1 MNWFGP
7 ITRLLLATCIL
18 ACHATAQTDPDESL
32 PAIYRSVSATSNVPS
47 ADYPRLYADGRAT
60 FRIRFPSARSVQLDG
75 GQGLGKGPFPMTKDA
90 EGVWSVTIPPATVG
104 FHYYW
109 FSVDGVAIND
119 PGSETYFGY
128 SKETSGVEIPDPFFV
143 STLLISSPRPAFY
156 DPQNGPHGKIEANWY
171 FSRTTGKWR
180 RCFVYTPPGYQDAA
194 NTKMR
199 YPVLI
204 LQHGAGENET
214 GWGKQGRMNFIMDNL
229 VNAGKAKPM
238 IVVMDNGYAEYAE
251 KPKQSGGAN
260 SGAPYLRLPTRLE
273 AFGSVVLHDLIPMI
287 DNTYRTISD
296 RDHRAMAGLSMG
308 ATETM
313 AITLSHIDTFSYV
326 GSFSGAQFSMSQ
338 RSPAPVPATGQPA
351 AGGPGNPGTPGSLQ
365 SAGVVSKESTATP
378 PRPVLP
384 PFDPMTSYGDAFAD
398 APSFNQKVHL
408 LWFGAGTA
416 EVQLNNALRTNV
428 DKLRAHGINLVLYES
443 PGTAHEW
450 LTWRRDLNEF
460 APLLF
465 RR

>member
-1 MNWFGP
+1 M
-7 ITRLLLATCIL
+7 
-18 ACHATAQTDPDESL
+18 S
-32 PAIYRSVSATSNVPS
+32 
-47 ADYPRLYADGRAT
+47 
-60 FRIRFPSARSVQLDG
+60 
-75 GQGLGKGPFPMTKDA
+75 KDA
-90 EGVWSVTIPPATVG
+90 TGVWSVTIPPATVG

-128 SKETSGVEIPDPFFV
+128 NKETSGIEIPDPFFV
-143 STLLISSPRPAFY
+143 STLLISSPQPAFY
-156 DPQNGPHGKIEANWY
+156 DLQNGPHGRLEANWY
-171 FSRTTGKWR
+171 LSKTTGKWR
-180 RCFVYTPPGYQDAA
+180 RCFVYTPPGYQDEA
-194 NTKMR
+194 NIKMR

-214 GWGKQGRMNFIMDNL
+214 GWGRQGRMNFIMDNL
-229 VNAGKAKPM
+229 INAGKAKPM
-238 IVVMDNGYAEYAE
+238 IVVMDNGYAEYAH
-251 KPKQSGGAN
+251 KPNQSVAPDPE
-260 SGAPYLRLPTRLE
+260 APYLRLPSGLE

-287 DNTYRTISD
+287 DSTYRTIAD

-308 ATETM
+308 GLETM
-313 AITLSHIDTFSYV
+313 AITLSHSDTFSYI

-338 RSPAPVPATGQPA
+338 RPRAPAPDRPVT
-351 AGGPGNPGTPGSLQ
+351 GSLQ
-365 SAGVVSKESTATP
+365 AAGAVSKDSAAAP
-378 PRPVLP
+378 VRLVLP
-384 PFDPMTSYGDAFAD
+384 PFDPMTSYGEVFAD
-398 APSFNQKVHL
+398 AARFNHTVHL

-428 DKLRAHGINLVLYES
+428 EKLRAHGVNLVLYES

-465 RR
+465 QQ

>member
-1 MNWFGP
+1 M
-7 ITRLLLATCIL
+7 
-18 ACHATAQTDPDESL
+18 S
-32 PAIYRSVSATSNVPS
+32 
-47 ADYPRLYADGRAT
+47 
-60 FRIRFPSARSVQLDG
+60 
-75 GQGLGKGPFPMTKDA
+75 KDA

-109 FSVDGVAIND
+109 FSVDGVAVND

-128 SKETSGVEIPDPFFV
+128 NKETSGIEIPDPFFV

-156 DPQNGPHGKIEANWY
+156 DPQNGPHGRLEANWY
-171 FSRTTGKWR
+171 LSRTTGKWR
-180 RCFVYTPPGYQDAA
+180 RCFVYTPPGYPDEA
-194 NTKMR
+194 NIKMR

-214 GWGKQGRMNFIMDNL
+214 GWGRQGRMNFIMDNL
-229 VNAGKAKPM
+229 INAGKAKPM
-238 IVVMDNGYAEYAE
+238 IVVMDNGYAEYAQN
-251 KPKQSGGAN
+251 PNQSVAPDPE
-260 SGAPYLRLPTRLE
+260 APYLRLPSGLE

-287 DNTYRTISD
+287 DSTYRTIAD

-308 ATETM
+308 GLETM
-313 AITLSHIDTFSYV
+313 AITLSHSDTFSYI

-338 RSPAPVPATGQPA
+338 RPGAPAPG
-351 AGGPGNPGTPGSLQ
+351 
-365 SAGVVSKESTATP
+365 
-378 PRPVLP
+378 RPVALP
-384 PFDPMTSYGDAFAD
+384 PFDPMTSYGDVFAD
-398 APSFNQKVHL
+398 AARFNQRVHL

-428 DKLRAHGINLVLYES
+428 EKLRAHGINLVLYES

-460 APLLF
+460 AALLF
-465 RR
+465 QQ